1 MNYFNKLPTIDYNG
15 YSAKNLLA
23 RAVISDVTR
32 QNDTIFYPYT
42 IQDDDGRMDSLSNS
56 YYDSPGYTWLIWHTN
71 NVIDPYYGTTISDQ
85 DLYSLIVSKYGSFS
99 NAERTIAFYRS
110 NWETDSRKLSQSE
123 FNGLPQ
129 SEKKYWD
136 CQIDLNYQV
145 IGYIRKKEDT
155 IVNTNKIIRVVYES
169 TNSSQFAID
178 ELVSYQSTNRS
189 ARGFVTLSDTGSI
202 MLQHITGVF
211 QVGDTIRGETS
222 GATATVTSVT
232 LISQTSAG
240 ENPTYWE
247 SVSFAEYEQQENE
260 KKRDIMLLDNRYKS
274 QIENELKRVMVAT

>member
-15 YSAKNLLA
+15 YSAKNLLS

-32 QNDTIFYPYT
+32 RNDTIFYPYT
-42 IQDDDGRMDSLSNS
+42 IQEDDGRIDNLSNS
-56 YYDSPGYTWLIWHTN
+56 YYNNPGYTWLIWHTN
-71 NVIDPYYGTTISDQ
+71 NIMDPYYGTTISDQ

-99 NAERTIAFYRS
+99 KAERTIAFYRS
-110 NWETDSRKLSQSE
+110 NWETDSRKLTKNE
-123 FNGLPQ
+123 FNALTQ

-136 CQIDLNYQV
+136 CQIDLNYQ
-145 IGYIRKKEDT
+145 ITGYIRKQENN
-155 IVNTNKIIRVVYES
+155 IVNTNKIINIVYES
-169 TNSSQFAID
+169 TNSSEFVMD
-178 ELVSYQSTNRS
+178 ELVSYSSANSS
-189 ARGFVTLSDTGSI
+189 ARGFVSLLDTNSI
-202 MLQHITGVF
+202 MLQHITGAF
-211 QVGDTIRGETS
+211 QVGNTIQGETS

-247 SVSFAEYEQQENE
+247 AVSYAEYEQQENE

-274 QIENELKRVMVAT
+274 EIENELKRVMAAT

>member
-1 MNYFNKLPTIDYNG
+1 MNYFNKLPTIDYDG

-145 IGYIRKKEDT
+145 IGYIRKKEDM
-155 IVNTNKIIRVVYES
+155 IVNTNKIIRIVYES

-247 SVSFAEYEQQENE
+247 SVSFAEFEQQENE

-274 QIENELKRVMVAT
+274 QIENELKRVMAAT